1 MLFRSNGEVLSASF
15 KILSE
20 KGYLAVMDYSFQ
32 KKEEKEGLSQE
43 NIDYLNSLKKGSPVH
58 FSSFKVKEGETTPP
72 KRYTTGSMILAMEN
86 AGNLIEDE
94 ELREQIKSQGIG
106 TSATR
111 AEILKKLV
119 EKNHYLS
126 LNKKTQVLTPT
137 LFGEMVTDCV
147 AASIGSLLSPSLTA
161 SWEKGLSKVS
171 EGEISADEYMKKL
184 SDFIIKNVNGVK
196 EKQNSLEMLKFYEY
210 DKTFYGKEKAE
221 KEKDVKE
228 EN

>member
-1 MLFRSNGEVLSASF
+1 
-15 KILSE
+15 
-20 KGYLAVMDYSFQ
+20 
-32 KKEEKEGLSQE
+32 
-43 NIDYLNSLKKGSPVH
+43 VH

-94 ELREQIKSQGIG
+94 ELREQIKSRGIG

-147 AASIGSLLSPSLTA
+147 AASIGALLSPSLTA
-161 SWEKGLSKVS
+161 SWEKGLSMVS
-171 EGEISADEYMKKL
+171 EGALSADEYMKKL
-184 SDFIIKNVNGVK
+184 SDFIKKNVNGVK